1 MKLRL
6 NSLGR
11 NVLIGM
17 ALGLA
22 AGVLIWHR
30 RHRALV
36 TPPNGNRALP
46 GPNPDDLGEPGRNT
60 ERRLDSAIEE
70 SFPASDPVSIHIE

>member
-1 MKLRL
+1 MRL
-6 NSLGR
+6 NPLGR
-11 NVLIGM
+11 NVLIGV

-36 TPPNGNRALP
+36 TPNNGKRALP
-46 GPNPDDLGEPGRNT
+46 GPNPDDLGEPGLNT

-70 SFPASDPVSIHIE
+70 SFPASDPVSIRIE

>member
-1 MKLRL
+1 MKR
-6 NSLGR
+6 NALGR
-11 NVLIGM
+11 NVLIGV

-36 TPPNGNRALP
+36 PPHDGKRALP
-46 GPNPDDLGEPGRNT
+46 SPNPDDLGEPGINT
-60 ERRLDSAIEE
+60 EKRLDAAIEE
-70 SFPASDPVSIHIE
+70 SFPASDPVSIRIE